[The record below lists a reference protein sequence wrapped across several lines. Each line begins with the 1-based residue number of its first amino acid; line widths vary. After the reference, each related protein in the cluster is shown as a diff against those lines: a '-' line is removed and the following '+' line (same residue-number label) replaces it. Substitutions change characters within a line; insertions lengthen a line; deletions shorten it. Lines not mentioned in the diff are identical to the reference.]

1 MSYIVLPSSSSKQG
15 FAFEDLILSYYQQSG
30 VYTICEWSTYLHG
43 DSGKWYQC
51 DGIVENTQGRYLV
64 EAKFFRDRPATA
76 KDIDPDRRQRAAID
90 LDCRGIIYLS
100 LNGFHA
106 DMLTRQHP
114 KELDVQFFSWNDIR
128 STIMANTQQYNSVL
142 LDQFDLTATQATA
155 ATGETLFFDTI
166 SPSSFSPTFPEFVMV
181 PDGLEEW
188 LRRLPR
194 LDLIK
199 SQCFYGKFVYGA
211 TLETVHLISER
222 ASHLSLKEAWDIQD
236 AFSGY
241 ASRTYNAVRA
251 TAESLST
258 MDDGLIDHIQAVLQ
272 TRGWETGKAG
282 IRDSLT
288 FLVQLKLAHTWRDG
302 RRSRYAL
309 TSTGRA
315 YTAQGT
321 ADDLFFD
328 HILREWLPYRFLR
341 QAIVH
346 YGISPD
352 PADIIA
358 YFKKQ
363 YAPYEPYAR
372 SLFNPNKTDGLLK
385 LYKHF
390 GA

>member
-30 VYTICEWSTYLHG
+30 VYTICERSTYLHG
-43 DSGKWYQC
+43 ASGKWYQC

-64 EAKFFRDRPATA
+64 EAKFFRDRPAA
-76 KDIDPDRRQRAAID
+76 ARDIDPDRRERAAFD
-90 LDCRGIIYLS
+90 LGCTGLIYLS
-100 LNGFHA
+100 LNGFHD
-106 DMLTRQHP
+106 DMLTRKHP
-114 KELDVQFFSWNDIR
+114 SALDVQFFSWDDIR
-128 STIMANTQQYNSVL
+128 SNVMATMQQYNSVL
-142 LDQFDLTATQATA
+142 LDQFDLIATQATA
-155 ATGETLFFDTI
+155 ATGETLFFDTM
-166 SPSSFSPTFPEFVMV
+166 SPSPFSPTFPEFVMV

-199 SQCFYGKFVYGA
+199 SQCFNGKFVYEA
-211 TLETVHLISER
+211 TDESVQLISER

-241 ASRTYNAVRA
+241 ASRTYTAVRA
-251 TAESLST
+251 TAEALAT
-258 MDDGLIDHIQAVLQ
+258 IQDGLIDDIQSALHAK
-272 TRGWETGKAG
+272 GWTTGTAG
-282 IRDSLT
+282 VRDSLT
-288 FLVQLKLAHTWRDG
+288 FLVQLKLAHAWRDG
-302 RRSRYAL
+302 RKSRYAL
-309 TSTGRA
+309 TSMGRA

-321 ADDLFFD
+321 GDDLFFD
-328 HILREWLPYRFLR
+328 HILREWLPYRFLH

-346 YGISPD
+346 HSISPNQ
-352 PADIIA
+352 ADIIA
-358 YFKKQ
+358 YFKEQ

-372 SLFNPNKTDGLLK
+372 SLFNPNKTEGLLK